1 MSDVLDLADLAAEQW
16 GLVTTSQA
24 RGLGV
29 SAQTVARLTNQG
41 ALERLTHG
49 VHRVAGTPPSPLDD
63 LRAAWLALDP
73 TRRASE
79 RLRDKDPIAVAYRSA
94 AVLHELG
101 DLEADRL
108 EFIIGTRKQTRRPDV
123 RLHRGQI
130 GPGEWTTVEGLPVTS
145 VLRTVADLAADHVD
159 GGHLASVVRDALT
172 RRQVDDQ
179 QLAAALRPY
188 AHHYGVRVG
197 DGEALLARFLQ
208 ESGVSVP
215 IGRAVELAGAMPIS
229 PAVLE
234 MLESSRNLQ
243 RLSEQLASI
252 QSAIAP
258 AARLSEQIVNSPA
271 MKAAAE
277 LVRQQGAF
285 ANSPAMKAAAELVRQ
300 QAALANS
307 PAVQRLAKQSAEI
320 AEMSRLARTISESI
334 KLPDFEPGKQENSE

>member
-1 MSDVLDLADLAAEQW
+1 MMSDVLDLADLAAEQW

-94 AVLHELG
+94 AAIHELG

-108 EFIIGTRKQTRRPDV
+108 EFISGARKQTRRPDI

-130 GPGEWTTVEGLPVTS
+130 GPGEWTIVEGLPVTS

-179 QLAAALRPY
+179 QLAATLRPH
-188 AHHYGVRVG
+188 AHHYGVRMG

-215 IGRAVELAGAMPIS
+215 IGRAVALAGAMPIS

-234 MLESSRNLQ
+234 MLGNSRDLQ
-243 RLSEQLASI
+243 RLSEQLASL

-258 AARLSEQIVNSPA
+258 AARLSEQILNSPA
-271 MKAAAE
+271 VKAAAE
-277 LVRQQGAF
+277 LARQAQP
-285 ANSPAMKAAAELVRQ
+285 PAM
-300 QAALANS
+300 
-307 PAVQRLAKQSAEI
+307 QRLAKQSAEV
-320 AEMSRLARTISESI
+320 AEMSRLARMISESI
-334 KLPDFEPGKQENSE
+334 RLPDFEPEKQENSE

>member
-1 MSDVLDLADLAAEQW
+1 MSDALALADLAAEQW

-24 RGLGV
+24 RGLGM

-49 VHRVAGTPPSPLDD
+49 VHRVAGTPPSPLDE

-73 TRRASE
+73 TRRQSE

-94 AVLHELG
+94 AAIHELG
-101 DLEADRL
+101 DLEADRF
-108 EFIIGTRKQTRRPDV
+108 EFISGARKQTRRPDI

-130 GPGEWTTVEGLPVTS
+130 DPGEWTTVEGLPVTS
-145 VLRTVADLAADHVD
+145 VLRTVADLAAEHVD
-159 GGHLASVVRDALT
+159 GGHLATVVRDALT

-179 QLAAALRPY
+179 QLATALRPY
-188 AHHYGVRVG
+188 AHHYGVRMG
-197 DGEALLARFLQ
+197 DGEALLSRFLQ

-215 IGRAVELAGAMPIS
+215 IGRAVELAGAMPM
-229 PAVLE
+229 PGNA
-234 MLESSRNLQ
+234 RDLQ

-258 AARLSEQIVNSPA
+258 AARLTEQIVNSPA
-271 MKAAAE
+271 MKAVADLA
-277 LVRQQGAF
+277 RRAQ
-285 ANSPAMKAAAELVRQ
+285 SPAM
-300 QAALANS
+300 
-307 PAVQRLAKQSAEI
+307 QRLAKQNAEV

-334 KLPDFEPGKQENSE
+334 NLSDFEPKKQENSE